1 MKILH
6 VITELDNMYGA
17 QRHLVECVKDHII
30 KGHVC
35 KVISGKTG
43 IASAQLSKKGIE
55 IICIPEL
62 RNSYFIL
69 NDVKAITKI
78 CKEIDD
84 FIPDIVIS
92 HSSKAGIVARI
103 ACKIKKVPN
112 IFTVH
117 GWSFEKGTPF
127 YQYITGYI
135 VEYLMKGIT
144 DKYFCVSEHTA
155 SFGQKKI
162 GIKRNKILV
171 CPNVH
176 EKRELANLDNNIY
189 HTVLMVAGFRKQ
201 KDHRSAIEAMNL
213 IVNGLNRSDIK
224 LTLIGDGPE
233 RRNIEKLISNYNL
246 NEFITLAGETTEIDK
261 YYKMCDIVILPTHYE
276 GLPIALIESIQ
287 NAKPIIATNVSG
299 VSEIVQ
305 DGYNGNLISENDFN
319 ALAVLIVKYYD
330 ENYFNI
336 MGANALKVYSDKFSY
351 ESICIKMNNI
361 IDNLSSSSIY
371 NYVHCAKNKK

>member
-117 GWSFEKGTPF
+117 GWSFEKGTPL

-135 VEYLMKGIT
+135 IEYLMKGIS

-176 EKRELANLDNNIY
+176 EKRELASLDNNIY
-189 HTVLMVAGFRKQ
+189 HSVLMVAGFRKQ
-201 KDHRSAIEAMNL
+201 KDHETAIKAIDK
-213 IVNGLNRSDIK
+213 IVNTLKRNDIK
-224 LTLIGDGPE
+224 LILIGDGPE
-233 RRNIEKLISNYNL
+233 RKNIENLINQYKLSNY
-246 NEFITLAGETTEIDK
+246 ITLAGETTEIDK
-261 YYKMCDIVILPTHYE
+261 YYKSCDVVILPTHYE

-305 DGYNGNLISENDFN
+305 DGYNGNLIAENDFN
-319 ALAVLIVKYYD
+319 ALADLIVKYYD
-330 ENYFNI
+330 ENRFNE

-351 ESICIKMNNI
+351 ESICIKMNNL
-361 IDNLSSSSIY
+361 IDNLSSNSIY
-371 NYVHCAKNKK
+371 N